1 MKNNKST
8 INKLCSSEQIKKF
21 LNKIIIWNLS
31 FMDQPITG
39 KLIEINSDYFL
50 IEMKDGRTLVARVD
64 TVIAFGMAKKQVVA

>member
-50 IEMKDGRTLVARVD
+50 IEMKDGRTLVSRVD